1 MPNHKPR
8 LTILALLSSALLI
21 SVASTAAAQADGKLA
36 VLEERA
42 LKQAAAIVAP
52 SIVRIETV
60 GGLERVDEILAGTGP
75 TTGVVVSAD
84 GYIITSSFNFAAKP
98 SSILVSL
105 PDGRRFAA
113 RQVASDNLKMLTL
126 IKIDAENLT
135 PAPAAPRDSV
145 RVGQWAIA
153 LGRTYDTPFPSMSV
167 GIVSALN
174 RIWGKAIQTDAKVS
188 PVNYG
193 GPLVDIEGRVL
204 GVLVPLSPQGKSDAA
219 GVEWYD
225 AGIGFA
231 IPMSDIYDVLDQL
244 KAEKDLHSGLLGI
257 TFQTKDLYSTP
268 PMVDHVWYN
277 SPAQKAG
284 IKSGDTII
292 EVNGAATTRISQ
304 VRHALG
310 NAYAG
315 DKIALSVDRDGET
328 IKVDFE
334 LAAKLEPYESA
345 FLGILPKRLSTVEPA
360 EAAAPAGVG
369 VRYVYT
375 NSPAAAAGLQ
385 RGDRIT
391 KFNDAPQ
398 STAIE
403 LRDALSRA
411 RPGEKAV
418 LTFLRN
424 GEPQTAEVELQKITA
439 EIPADLP
446 RSPIPLPA
454 EKNEDS
460 EKTGR
465 LAETLETHAHDLWAF
480 VPDDYNPDYQ
490 YALLV
495 WIHPSRN
502 TMEAEMLKR
511 WKQICRERG
520 VILLAPKAGTAET
533 WTPNEI
539 GFIKAAVES
548 FVERYSIDPQRIVL
562 HGFETGAALAQQL
575 AFKERELFPAL
586 CLAGA
591 PLAIQPPENRP
602 DFPLQWDFV
611 YGADDPQ
618 NGKIEASIE
627 ALEKMRYPVSHRA
640 VPGLGQ
646 DYPPEPAIEEVGRW
660 IDALDRI

>member
-8 LTILALLSSALLI
+8 LTILALLSSAVLI

-98 SSILVSL
+98 SSILVTL

-204 GVLVPLSPQGKSDAA
+204 GVLVPLSPLGKSDAA

-231 IPMSDIYDVLDQL
+231 IPMSDIYAVLDQL

-284 IKSGDTII
+284 IKSGDTIV

-315 DKIALSVDRDGET
+315 DKIALSVNRDGET

-345 FLGILPKRLSTVEPA
+345 FLGILPERLSTVEPA
-360 EAAAPAGVG
+360 VAAAP
-369 VRYVYT
+369 RW
-375 NSPAAAAGLQ
+375 
-385 RGDRIT
+385 RGEFVT
-391 KFNDAPQ
+391 SMP
-398 STAIE
+398 TA
-403 LRDALSRA
+403 R
-411 RPGEKAV
+411 
-418 LTFLRN
+418 
-424 GEPQTAEVELQKITA
+424 Q
-439 EIPADLP
+439 
-446 RSPIPLPA
+446 PLPDYSGGIA
-454 EKNEDS
+454 SQNSMTRRKVQPAS
-460 EKTGR
+460 YATRSAARVLGR
-465 LAETLETHAHDLWAF
+465 RRFSPFCAMG
-480 VPDDYNPDYQ
+480 NPKQSRWNYKRSQ
-490 YALLV
+490 LRSRRTYHVL
-495 WIHPSRN
+495 PSRYRQRK
-502 TMEAEMLKR
+502 TRILKKQDGWPRR
-511 WKQICRERG
+511 WKPTRTICGPLFLTITTPTTNMRSWCGSIRRETPWKPRCSNVGGRFAASG
-520 VILLAPKAGTAET
+520 V
-533 WTPNEI
+533 
-539 GFIKAAVES
+539 
-548 FVERYSIDPQRIVL
+548 
-562 HGFETGAALAQQL
+562 
-575 AFKERELFPAL
+575 
-586 CLAGA
+586 
-591 PLAIQPPENRP
+591 
-602 DFPLQWDFV
+602 
-611 YGADDPQ
+611 
-618 NGKIEASIE
+618 
-627 ALEKMRYPVSHRA
+627 
-640 VPGLGQ
+640 
-646 DYPPEPAIEEVGRW
+646 
-660 IDALDRI
+660 

>member
-1 MPNHKPR
+1 MPNQKLR
-8 LTILALLSSALLI
+8 LTILTLLSIVVVIIIAP
-21 SVASTAAAQADGKLA
+21 TARAQTDGKLA

-52 SIVRIETV
+52 STVRIETV
-60 GGLERVDEILAGTGP
+60 GGLERVEEILAGTGP

-98 SSILVSL
+98 SSILVTL

-126 IKIDAENLT
+126 IKINAENLT
-135 PAPAAPRDSV
+135 PAPAAPRDSI

-153 LGRTYDTPFPSMSV
+153 LGRTYETPFPSMSV

-231 IPMSDIYDVLDQL
+231 IPMSDIYAVLDQL

-257 TFQTKDLYSTP
+257 TFESKDLYSTP
-268 PMVDHVWYN
+268 PVVDHVWYN

-284 IKSGDTII
+284 IKSGDTIV
-292 EVNGAATTRISQ
+292 EVNNAATTRITQ

-315 DKIALSVDRDGET
+315 DKIALSVNRDGET

-345 FLGILPKRLSTVEPA
+345 FLGILPERLSTIEPA
-360 EAAAPAGVG
+360 EAAGVE
-369 VRYVYT
+369 VRYVYAD
-375 NSPAAAAGLQ
+375 SPAAAAGLQ

-391 KFNDAPQ
+391 EFNDAPQ

-411 RPGEKAV
+411 RPGDKAV
-418 LTFLRN
+418 LTYLRK
-424 GEPQTAEVELQKITA
+424 GESQTAEVELQKISA
-439 EIPADLP
+439 VIPAELP

-502 TMEAEMLKR
+502 TMEADMLKR

-548 FVERYSIDPQRIVL
+548 FVHRYSIDQERIVL
-562 HGFETGAALAQQL
+562 HGFDSGAVLAQQL
-575 AFKERELFPAL
+575 AFKERELFPAI
-586 CLAGA
+586 CLARA
-591 PLAIQPPENRP
+591 PLAVQPPENRP

-618 NGKIEASIE
+618 SRKIEASIQ

-646 DYPPEPAIEEVGRW
+646 EYPPEPAIEEVGRW